1 MKISSIARL
10 LLLEI
15 VVFCFLQ
22 VASVFPQR
30 INISGIVRDELSLAP
45 IGDVN
50 ITINGTKQGAVS
62 DKSGRFSLI
71 LEKIPAA
78 VTLSYVG
85 YETVF
90 FDIVKFSPKPLEMIM
105 RPKVYS
111 LREVEIPAKKFNYI
125 FRDLDYSVLDYEILD
140 DNLLLLIFRY
150 QLKRCEL
157 IMLTLEGD
165 TLIIAQVPELKPK
178 CLYKDFLGHVHYIS
192 TLGNAFQ
199 CYHDD
204 SLKQFGFT
212 YQTTFDSLRMISQ
225 PFLFSAADR
234 VYFQEYTPDGF
245 GKNIGY
251 YDKEHHKEYIRF
263 MSGETTR
270 KKYNDDLTFY
280 SRWNN
285 QLESTDPNSPA
296 RVTGDEIRANKLFNY
311 QKINA
316 PFVKL
321 GETNM
326 AVFIFSEDVIE
337 LMDPKGKVYRKVPIT
352 FHKELEENLL
362 ASIFTAI
369 VPVPEWKW
377 RGKILADEYY
387 RNVYAVFTKNGMVQ
401 IRKIDLET
409 GNLTRSYDLPF
420 PFPEKIQIYKGDAYF
435 LIKTDGSDNNW
446 KLGKY
451 KL

>member
-10 LLLEI
+10 LLLDI
-15 VVFCFLQ
+15 VVFCFLPGLT
-22 VASVFPQR
+22 AFPQR
-30 INISGIVRDELSLAP
+30 INVNGIVRDEISQAP

-50 ITINGTKQGAVS
+50 ITINGTKQGTIS
-62 DKSGRFSLI
+62 DKMGRFSLT
-71 LEKIPAA
+71 LEKIPAS
-78 VTLSYVG
+78 VTLSCIG
-85 YETVF
+85 YETVYY
-90 FDIVKFSPKPLEMIM
+90 DIAKFSPKPLEMIM

-111 LREVEIPAKKFNYI
+111 LKEVEIPSKKFNYV
-125 FRDLDYSVLDYEILD
+125 FRDNDYSVLDYEILD

-157 IMLTLEGD
+157 ILLTLAGD
-165 TLIIAQVPELKPK
+165 TLIIAPVPELKPK

-192 TLGNAFQ
+192 TPGNAFQ

-204 SLKQFGFT
+204 SLKQFGFIYKTT
-212 YQTTFDSLRMISQ
+212 YDSLRMMSQ

-285 QLESTDPNSPA
+285 QLEASDPNSPA

-321 GETNM
+321 GEKNL
-326 AVFIFSEDVIE
+326 AVFNFPEDVIE
-337 LMDPKGKVYRKVPIT
+337 LMDPKGKVYRTVPIT
-352 FHKELEENLL
+352 FHKEHDENLL
-362 ASIFTAI
+362 ASLLTAI
-369 VPVPEWKW
+369 VPVSELKW

-387 RNVYAVFTKNGMVQ
+387 RNVYTVFEKNGMVQ

-435 LIKTDGSDNNW
+435 LIKTDGVNDKW
-446 KLGKY
+446 KLGKC